1 MERGFIKLF
10 RNFTEWEWYDDIPTK
25 VLFVDLLFLVNWKDK
40 KWHGRII
47 KRGELITSLDHLAEH
62 SKLSKMQVRTAL
74 KKLQTTGEIE
84 VETTKQYTHIK
95 IVNYSKYQNNNTQIT
110 HDNTDKHYDSEE
122 VQHTDNTRIT
132 HEQHTNN
139 TQITLTKEY
148 KELKEREEER
158 LGRPLT
164 PKEELELELPFRDQN
179 KPLSNEEMN
188 ILLGVSY
195 ERRTDN

>member
-1 MERGFIKLF
+1 M
-10 RNFTEWEWYDDIPTK
+10 
-25 VLFVDLLFLVNWKDK
+25 
-40 KWHGRII
+40 
-47 KRGELITSLDHLAEH
+47 
-62 SKLSKMQVRTAL
+62 
-74 KKLQTTGEIE
+74 
-84 VETTKQYTHIK
+84 
-95 IVNYSKYQNNNTQIT
+95 
-110 HDNTDKHYDSEE
+110 
-122 VQHTDNTRIT
+122 QHTNNTRIT

-195 ERRTDN
+195 EHRADN